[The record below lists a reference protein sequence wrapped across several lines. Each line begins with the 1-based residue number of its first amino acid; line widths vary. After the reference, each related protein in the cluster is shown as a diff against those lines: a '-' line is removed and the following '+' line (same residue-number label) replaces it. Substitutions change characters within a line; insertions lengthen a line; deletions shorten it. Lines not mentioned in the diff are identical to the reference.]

1 MKFKQHK
8 KIVLASGSPRRKEYL
23 ERYNFDFRVI
33 TSDISEM
40 VNPGESPVNFALRM
54 SVEKA
59 EAVAKVCS
67 NDEIIL
73 AADTVVVLQ
82 DRIMGKPADV
92 SDAVDMLEKLNG
104 NTHEVVT
111 AYTILTPENNQVIS
125 NHVSTKVRFRRVT
138 SDLIKAYV
146 ETGEPMDKA
155 GSYSI
160 QSTGT
165 FLVDSIEGSYN
176 NVVGLPVERM
186 ISDLIEHRF
195 ISLN

>member
-8 KIVLASGSPRRKEYL
+8 KIILASGSPRRKEYL
-23 ERYNFDFRVI
+23 ERYHFDFRVI
-33 TSDISEM
+33 TSDIGEA
-40 VNPGESPVNFALRM
+40 VKEGESPIDYALRM

-59 EAVAKVCS
+59 EAVAEFCS

-73 AADTVVVLQ
+73 AADTVVVLH

-92 SDAVDMLEKLNG
+92 SDAIGMLEELNG

-111 AYTILTPENNQVIS
+111 AYTIYIPEEVQTITNYVT
-125 NHVSTKVRFRRVT
+125 TKVRFHRVA
-138 SDLIKAYV
+138 SDLIKSYV

-176 NVVGLPVERM
+176 NVVGLPVEKV
-186 ISDLIEHRF
+186 ISDLLEYRF
-195 ISLN
+195 LSPH